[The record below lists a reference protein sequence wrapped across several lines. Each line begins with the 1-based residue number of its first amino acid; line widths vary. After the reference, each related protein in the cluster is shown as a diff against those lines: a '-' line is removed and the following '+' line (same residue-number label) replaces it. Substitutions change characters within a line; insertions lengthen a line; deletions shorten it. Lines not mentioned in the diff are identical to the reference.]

1 MVRWIPPVA
10 AAVCAV
16 AGATPIVTPADAAA
30 PDGSPEPCVVTAD
43 PDFYSTVEAT
53 TIVVDAPGVFSND
66 DFSGCRLWQASVTNA
81 GPSHGSVVL
90 QVTGAFTYTPDPGFV
105 GTDEFAYTVYGMPS
119 DPAGTS
125 GFGESFVSITVDP
138 APCAPVA
145 VDDTYTMVAGTS
157 LSVAAP
163 GVRANDVECGDS
175 PQVVAGPL
183 NGTLVFNG
191 DGSFEYSP
199 NPGFSGVDVFRYS
212 IAGSG
217 PNPLR
222 GSAAAVRGAPR
233 GVADGVGSVTIT
245 VAAPSPTTPTTLRP
259 ATTAL
264 AGTVPPTGPSTEGS
278 TTVVGPRPAAP
289 PGPADGP
296 TVPTAILPA
305 TS

>member
-1 MVRWIPPVA
+1 MVRWIPTVA
-10 AAVCAV
+10 AAVGAV
-16 AGATPIVTPADAAA
+16 AGATPVAAA
-30 PDGSPEPCVVTAD
+30 PAGLPGPCVVTAD

-53 TIVVDAPGVFSND
+53 TIVVDAPGVFTND

-138 APCAPVA
+138 APCVPVA
-145 VDDTYTMVAGTS
+145 VDDTYTTVAGTS

-175 PQVVAGPL
+175 PQIVAGPL

-199 NPGFSGVDVFRYS
+199 NLGFTGVDVFRYS

-217 PNPLR
+217 SHQLR
-222 GSAAAVRGAPR
+222 GLAGGARGAPR
-233 GVADGVGSVTIT
+233 GVADGIGSVTIT
-245 VAAPSPTTPTTLRP
+245 VAAQSPTTPSSLGP
-259 ATTAL
+259 ATTAP
-264 AGTVPPTGPSTEGS
+264 AGTVPPTGPGTEGS
-278 TTVVGPRPAAP
+278 TTVAGSTPAAP
-289 PGPADGP
+289 SGPAAGP
-296 TVPTAILPA
+296 TIPTATLPA